1 MEKRPGQLRSDDI
14 EDIER
19 TSLRS
24 LWLAARDFSVDAW
37 EYFRQ
42 SQDDPKDIAEDITR
56 EMLDRF
62 SGFQIQQRIFG
73 NVDYRKARYVIH
85 PGLAVRQALFVDS
98 KAEKSRNSA
107 TLQMSQTS
115 LAVRQHRGGAPTDI
129 QGAIPQITTY
139 AGFEYLTTTLLAHY
153 HYAAASGNDSK
164 DRPPYRLLALT
175 LVAVP
180 NGLLQERYNP
190 DQSDTI
196 WIAGRNAPS
205 LGESFR
211 VRLSFN
217 RLAQKARWRV
227 QTFVFDEDGKT
238 TDEWSEA

>member
-1 MEKRPGQLRSDDI
+1 MERQPDQLTEDEI
-14 EDIER
+14 ESIER

-24 LWLAARDFSVDAW
+24 LWLAARDFSLDAW

-56 EMLDRF
+56 EMLDRLG
-62 SGFQIQQRIFG
+62 GFQIPQRLFG

-85 PGLAVRQALFVDS
+85 PELAIRQALFVDS
-98 KAEKSRNSA
+98 KAEKQRSSA

-115 LAVRQHRGGAPTDI
+115 LSVRQLRNDAATDVPGLLAPI
-129 QGAIPQITTY
+129 QEYQGQR
-139 AGFEYLTTTLLAHY
+139 YLTTTLLAHY
-153 HYAAASGNDSK
+153 HYRAAEGNDGR

-175 LVAVP
+175 LVALP

-196 WIAGRNAPS
+196 WIVGRDAPS
-205 LGESFR
+205 RNEAFR
-211 VRLSFN
+211 ARLSFN
-217 RLAQKARWRV
+217 RLREKARWRV
-227 QTFVFDEDGKT
+227 QSGVFDEEGRLEMT
-238 TDEWSEA
+238 WEE